1 MNLLDWLFAR
11 QSSIK
16 PGLERIQSLLE
27 LLDHPQS
34 SFQTLLVGG
43 TNGKGSTSA
52 TLETILRENGI
63 QTGLF
68 TSPHLTRFAERFKV
82 SGQEIPEL
90 EVIQALKDLKP
101 LAEQTEASFFEIIT
115 ALACVLFKARG
126 VQVAVMEVGMG
137 GRFDSTNALD
147 PVLSIIASIGLD
159 HMQFLGDT
167 HARIAFEKA
176 GIMRPQRPT
185 LTGATGEGLEV
196 LRQQA
201 LIRGSDLHVLEEDL
215 QFSGFANG
223 WEGISVNVQTP
234 FGAAQTQSN
243 LMGNYQMRNTA
254 LAVSAALALGH
265 QVPERLQVQWPG
277 RMEQIHWKGKNI
289 VLDGAHNPEGAQA
302 LVGALQALGIEKM
315 PVVFG
320 AAADKDLSGVAE
332 TLQQI
337 ASEVI
342 LTRAVLSPRAADP
355 ETLKTYFNV
364 PVQVAATPQEALD
377 LLPDGRSLVAG
388 SLYLIGEVR
397 PYLLGEA
404 LEDRERWQ

>member
-34 SFQTLLVGG
+34 SFQTVLVGG

-82 SGQEIPEL
+82 SGQEIPDS

-101 LAEQTEASFFEIIT
+101 LAEKTEASFFEIIT

-167 HARIAFEKA
+167 HAKIAFEKA

-201 LIRGSDLHVLEEDL
+201 LIRGSGLHVLEEDL
-215 QFSGFANG
+215 QFSGLANG
-223 WEGISVNVQTP
+223 WEGISVTVQTP
-234 FGAAQTQSN
+234 FGTAQTQSS
-243 LMGNYQMRNTA
+243 LMGSYQMRNTA

-265 QVPERLQVQWPG
+265 KVPERLQVQWPG
-277 RMEQIHWKGKNI
+277 RMEQIHWNGKDI

-302 LVGALQALGIEKM
+302 LVAALQALGIEKM

-320 AAADKDLSGVAE
+320 AAADKDLSGVTE

-355 ETLKTYFNV
+355 ESLKTYISV

-377 LLPDGRSLVAG
+377 LLPEGRSLVAG

-397 PYLLGEA
+397 PHLLGEA